1 MSGAVGL
8 LVGLII
14 GMIIGIVIVISIINR
29 KSVGDLRIDDSDPDG
44 VYLFL
49 ELKRPVA
56 VVAKRRYVI
65 LRVNPKSYIPR
76 D

>member
-14 GMIIGIVIVISIINR
+14 GMIIGIIIVISILNR

-49 ELKRPVA
+49 ELNCSTA
-56 VVAKRRYVI
+56 AVAKRRYVL